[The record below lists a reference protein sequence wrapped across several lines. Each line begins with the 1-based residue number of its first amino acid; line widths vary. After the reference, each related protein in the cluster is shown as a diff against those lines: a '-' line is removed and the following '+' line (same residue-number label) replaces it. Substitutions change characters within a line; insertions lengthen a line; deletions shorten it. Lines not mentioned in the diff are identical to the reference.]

1 MPSSGN
7 WTRMTTVLSVSMSP
21 KEPRSTRSEKPVT
34 MRENWARSGSVA
46 CSTRGIRK
54 NRMPAMTNVPPAA
67 ARLTRIIW
75 PRRPRRVT
83 MRSRRPAWSD
93 SVTMWFSIII
103 HVARA
108 R

>member
-1 MPSSGN
+1 MRSSGN

-21 KEPRSTRSEKPVT
+21 NEPRSTRSEKPVT

-54 NRMPAMTNVPPAA
+54 NRKPATTNVPPAA

-75 PRRPRRVT
+75 PPRPRRVT

-93 SVTMWFSIII
+93 SVTM
-103 HVARA
+103 
-108 R
+108 